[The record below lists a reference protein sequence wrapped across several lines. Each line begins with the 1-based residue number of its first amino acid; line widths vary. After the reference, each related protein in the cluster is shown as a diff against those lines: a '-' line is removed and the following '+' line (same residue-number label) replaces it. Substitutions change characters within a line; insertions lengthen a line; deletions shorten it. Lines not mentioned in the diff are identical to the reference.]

1 MLRAR
6 DMTMLETLGSLERD
20 EEDWKRLL
28 ATADWEHDVALCPKA
43 DRR

>member
-6 DMTMLETLGSLERD
+6 DMTMLETFNNLERD
-20 EEDWKRLL
+20 KEDWKRLL
-28 ATADWEHDVALCPKA
+28 AKAGRGHDVALYPKA